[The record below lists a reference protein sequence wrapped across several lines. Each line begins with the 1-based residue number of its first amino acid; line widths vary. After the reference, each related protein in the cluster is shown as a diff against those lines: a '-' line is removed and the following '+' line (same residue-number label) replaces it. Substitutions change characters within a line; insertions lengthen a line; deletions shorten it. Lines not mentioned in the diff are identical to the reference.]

1 MTNPTQ
7 KSHLDI
13 STDQSFAK
21 CNAILLIFMI
31 LWRFQKCNV
40 FSSKMCD
47 FLQHISDVKH
57 STVCS
62 MTAALAGQL
71 LQEDSDLA
79 QLDVQKSLFL
89 LQPGT

>member
-1 MTNPTQ
+1 
-7 KSHLDI
+7 
-13 STDQSFAK
+13 
-21 CNAILLIFMI
+21 
-31 LWRFQKCNV
+31 
-40 FSSKMCD
+40 MCD